1 MSQNKMWK
9 YLKRVLTTDWH
20 YIKNSFQQRIDF
32 EISELEVKEMPTN
45 SQVLGVIPTAPCGQ
59 HNCTNVTA
67 PV

>member
-1 MSQNKMWK
+1 MWK

-20 YIKNSFQQRIDF
+20 YIKNSFQQCIDF

-45 SQVLGVIPTAPCGQ
+45 SQVLGVIPTALCGQ